1 MNPTGNH
8 KPDKA
13 GFANLYLERYSS
25 GPGWELPPPDPDLFL
40 SVIIPS
46 YKEQD
51 LELSLMA
58 LLSCS
63 PPGVRW
69 EILVVV
75 NFPENASHE
84 IVELSRQTM
93 AQVALASQ
101 GLHRSDVTIHA
112 LWLPALPKKHAG
124 VGLARKSGMDEA
136 IRRFNVLNRPEGILV
151 SFDAD
156 SACAPDYLSEIVA
169 FYNAHPQAQTAN
181 IYFEHP
187 LEGALEPDCYRSI
200 AEYELYLRYI
210 RLAIERSGHPHA
222 IHTVGSSFS
231 LRAQTYV
238 RANGMGRYQAGEDF
252 YFLHKCVQLG
262 QFYEINTT
270 AVYPSSRESDRV
282 AFGTGATIRKQLRC
296 DGPLSV
302 YSLSA
307 FSWLT
312 GLFAD
317 METLYTNIRSGS
329 VTGILRDQL
338 TPEIEGFI
346 NKISLDSKMQELIG
360 ATASYPTFRHRFFS
374 WFNGF
379 LLLRYLNEMHLSA
392 FIRSPVFTEA
402 SELAKQVG
410 IPAAKNV
417 GELLR
422 NYRAFEKQRGIRRI
436 T

>member
-1 MNPTGNH
+1 MNPTGNR
-8 KPDKA
+8 KPNKA
-13 GFANLYLERYSS
+13 GFAGLYLERYSS

-40 SVIIPS
+40 SVVIPS
-46 YKEQD
+46 YKEPD
-51 LELSLMA
+51 LELTLMA

-63 PPGVRW
+63 SPGVRW
-69 EILVVV
+69 EVLVVV
-75 NFPENASHE
+75 NYPENAPQE
-84 IVELSRQTM
+84 VVELSHHAM
-93 AQVALASQ
+93 MQVARVSR
-101 GLHRSDVTIHA
+101 GLHRSDVAIHA
-112 LWLPALPKKHAG
+112 LWLPDLPKKHAG

-156 SACAPDYLSEIVA
+156 SLCSPGFLQEIVK
-169 FYNAHPQAQTAN
+169 FYQCHPKAQTAN

-187 LEGALEPDCYRSI
+187 LEGGLEPGCYRSI

-238 RANGMGRYQAGEDF
+238 KANGMGRYQAGEDF

-282 AFGTGATIRKQLRC
+282 AFGTGATIRKQIRC
-296 DGPLSV
+296 DGPLHV

-312 GLFAD
+312 GFLAD
-317 METLYTNIRSGS
+317 LETWYANIRSGS

-346 NKISLDSKMQELIG
+346 DQIGLNSKMQELIG
-360 ATASYPTFRHRFFS
+360 ATASYPTFRHRFFA

-379 LLLRYLNEMHLSA
+379 LLLRYLNEIHVSA
-392 FIRSPVFTEA
+392 FTRSPVFTEA
-402 SELAKQVG
+402 SELAKLVD

-417 GELLR
+417 GELLQ

>member
-8 KPDKA
+8 KPNKA
-13 GFANLYLERYSS
+13 GFACLYLERYSS

-40 SVIIPS
+40 SVVIPA
-46 YKEQD
+46 YKEPD
-51 LELSLMA
+51 IETSLIA
-58 LLSCS
+58 LLSCY

-75 NFPENASHE
+75 NYPENSSREIIDLSLKTRVQIARASE
-84 IVELSRQTM
+84 G
-93 AQVALASQ
+93 LA
-101 GLHRSDVTIHA
+101 RSDVSIHA
-112 LWLPALPKKHAG
+112 LWLPDMPKKHAG
-124 VGLARKSGMDEA
+124 VGLARKAGMDEA
-136 IRRFNVLNRPEGILV
+136 VRRFNVIGRPEGILV

-169 FYNAHPQAQTAN
+169 FYKTHSKARTAN

-187 LEGALEPDCYRSI
+187 LEGQLDPACYRSI
-200 AEYELYLRYI
+200 GEYELYLRYI
-210 RLAIERSGHPHA
+210 RLAIERTGHPHA

-231 LRAQTYV
+231 LRALTYV

-270 AVYPSSRESDRV
+270 TVYPSSRESDRV

-296 DGPLSV
+296 DEPLSV

-312 GLFAD
+312 GFIPEL
-317 METLYTNIRSGS
+317 ETLYANIRSGS
-329 VTGILRDQL
+329 VNGITRDAAI
-338 TPEIEGFI
+338 PEIWEFI
-346 NKISLDSKMQELIG
+346 DQIGLDTKIHELIG
-360 ATASYPTFRHRFFS
+360 ATASYPTFRHRFFA

-379 LLLRYLNEMHLSA
+379 LVLRYLNELHASA
-392 FIRSPVFTEA
+392 FTKSPVFTEA
-402 SELAKQVG
+402 SALAKQEGMPV
-410 IPAAKNV
+410 ANNV
-417 GELLR
+417 RELLCT
-422 NYRAFEKQRGIRRI
+422 YRDFEKQRGIRRI